1 MKRAATPFT
10 KPARKLA
17 AVPKTAAVKA
27 PAPKPT
33 VGKVPAP
40 KVATP
45 KKPEAA
51 IPQNDAD
58 ITALGET
65 RKRIGRW
72 VYWAL
77 LAVGVL
83 LLGIAAAFAASKKMP
98 AWEHSLFTHINGVH
112 APHWLS
118 AQVAKPISNA
128 VWGIVAL
135 VVLFLFIPKF
145 RVTAWQYA
153 AAAGSAYVFA
163 TLIEHVVQRER
174 PMHLVNDAVMRASQ
188 DGYGFP
194 SGHVSTLAA
203 LCLTLWLFVS
213 WPWRILLVLFVLA
226 EAWSRVFLGVHAPL
240 DVVGGM
246 GVGCIVVAVLHL
258 LPQRL
263 LKLLRLHQ

>member
-1 MKRAATPFT
+1 MKPMKTLR
-10 KPARKLA
+10 KPS
-17 AVPKTAAVKA
+17 PSAAVKT
-27 PAPKPT
+27 PAAK
-33 VGKVPAP
+33 
-40 KVATP
+40 
-45 KKPEAA
+45 AA
-51 IPQNDAD
+51 ASKQPDVNAVHENNED

-65 RKRIGRW
+65 GKAIGRW
-72 VYWAL
+72 AYWTL
-77 LAVGVL
+77 LALGVL
-83 LLGIAAAFAASKKMP
+83 LLGVASTFAVSKKMP

-135 VVLFLFIPKF
+135 VVVFLFIPKF
-145 RVTAWQYA
+145 RLRAWQYA
-153 AAAGSAYVFA
+153 AAAGSAFVFA
-163 TLIEHVVQRER
+163 SIIERLVQRER
-174 PMHLVNDAVMRASQ
+174 PVHLVHDTVLRASQ

-203 LCLTLWLFVS
+203 LCLTLWLFVG
-213 WPWRILLVLFVLA
+213 WPWRILLALFVLA

-240 DVVGGM
+240 DVIGGM

-263 LKLLRLHQ
+263 LKLVRLHR